1 LKLRERTGF
10 VERSETIGSVA
21 ARPTSGRSLLK
32 YATGDERYGPEAP
45 HVAAPEP
52 VSSIVSSLSGKCV
65 LARRG
70 LVRAAASLVASSLF
84 VAGLVGA
91 DFVATGF
98 VVANL
103 AAPAVAAP
111 GNLGLVGGKKDDNFQ
126 TAAPYAILV
135 DVESGSVLY
144 EKSADTPTP
153 PSSMAK
159 LMTTEV
165 IFNEIKQGRIKTGDE
180 YTVSE
185 DAWRRGGAPSHTSSM
200 FVPIHSKVRVEDLLH
215 GAIVMSGNDACITLA
230 EGIAGNESSFVSMMN
245 DRARELRLSKSF
257 FTNATGLPDPA
268 QKVSVRDLARLAR
281 HIVRT
286 YPDFYRIF
294 GEHEFTWNKIR
305 QQNRNPLLAMNIGAD
320 GLKTGFTNDG
330 GYGLVGSAVQNG
342 TRLIVV
348 VNGLKTAKERGDE
361 ARKIIE
367 FGYRGF
373 EPKPLFEAGQVV
385 GNARL
390 FGGASGSVP
399 LVGEG
404 AISVLMPKNTTDRLV
419 AKIVYSG
426 PVPAPVRQGQQLA
439 SLNVYRGDRMVADVP
454 LFAAENVERG
464 NLPRRAFDAA
474 TELVFGLFRFGEPK
488 RLSGL

>member
-1 LKLRERTGF
+1 
-10 VERSETIGSVA
+10 
-21 ARPTSGRSLLK
+21 LK
-32 YATGDERYGPEAP
+32 YATGDEKYGPEAP

-52 VSSIVSSLSGKCV
+52 VSSIVLSLSGKCV
-65 LARRG
+65 LVRPS
-70 LVRAAASLVASSLF
+70 LVRAAASLVASRFL
-84 VAGLVGA
+84 
-91 DFVATGF
+91 VATGL
-98 VVANL
+98 VAVAL
-103 AAPAVAAP
+103 AASGLVTFAMAAP
-111 GNLGLVGGKKDDNFQ
+111 GNLGLVGSKKDDFQ
-126 TAAPYAILV
+126 TAAPYAIMV

-165 IFNEIKQGRIKTGDE
+165 VFNEIKQGRIKTDDE
-180 YTVSE
+180 YMVSE

-200 FVPIHSKVRVEDLLH
+200 FVPIHSRVRVEDLLH

-230 EGIAGNESSFVSMMN
+230 EGIAGNESAFATMMN
-245 DRARELRLSKSF
+245 DRARQLRLTKSY

-281 HIVRT
+281 HIIRT
-286 YPDFYRIF
+286 YPDFYPIF
-294 GEHEFTWNKIR
+294 GQHEFTWNKIR
-305 QQNRNPLLAMNIGAD
+305 QQNRNPLLAMNLGAD
-320 GLKTGFTNDG
+320 GMKTGFTNDG
-330 GYGLVGSAVQNG
+330 GYGLVGSTVQNG
-342 TRLIVV
+342 ARLIVV
-348 VNGLKTAKERGDE
+348 VNGLKSAKERADE
-361 ARKIIE
+361 AKKIIE

-385 GNARL
+385 GHARL

-399 LVGEG
+399 LVAEG
-404 AISVLMPKNTTDRLV
+404 PIGVLMPKNTTDRLT

-439 SLNVYRGDRMVADVP
+439 SLNIYRGDRMVADVP
-454 LFAAENVERG
+454 LFAAEDVGRG

-474 TELVFGLFRFGEPK
+474 TELVFGLFWFGEPK
-488 RLSGL
+488 KLTGL